1 MGVCKWGFNVFCR
14 NEFKA
19 YNEKKKKKIRDLE
32 LDLGKKSLE
41 LKVDTFWHMK

>member
-1 MGVCKWGFNVFCR
+1 VFA
-14 NEFKA
+14 NEASMSFAAMNSRPTMK
-19 YNEKKKKKIRDLE
+19 KKKKKIRDLE